1 MNTIKRERRKTDGL
15 KWGGRIIAAPFY
27 GVSTICSHESI
38 YDNKYCWMNIFTT
51 GIDSKSLKETVFR
64 GMMNKGYH
72 HMV

>member
-1 MNTIKRERRKTDGL
+1 MILNG
-15 KWGGRIIAAPFY
+15 AARMMAALFC
-27 GVSTICSHESI
+27 GVSTICSYESI

>member
-1 MNTIKRERRKTDGL
+1 MNIIKRERRKTDDF
-15 KWGGRIIAAPFY
+15 KRGGKDDGCPFC
-27 GVSTICSHESI
+27 GVSTICSYESI